1 MGHIQAGIIGIL
13 SIVVLCLLVS
23 NHFYRVNIK
32 SLQRQLLKIMGN
44 DTNAIVRVEAPQK
57 NMIELSDTINQLIT
71 NNRETLIAAER
82 LDQSFRESIT
92 NVSHDLRTP
101 LTTAGGY
108 LGMIKD
114 PDLSQEERLEYIEII
129 EERQD
134 MVRKLLDQLFYY
146 ARMEAGKIFWQEKN
160 IDIHKLLLEILAMY
174 YNDFEARNV
183 EPDIQIQDCRMMVL
197 GDEDGMRRIFS
208 NIINNGL
215 IHGLGSYQV
224 KLIAGE
230 RGYEFTFS
238 NASEKMEEE
247 ELRMIFQRFYCKDTS
262 RTGKTTGLGLAIAKE
277 LTERMNGEIS
287 AHYREGIFS
296 IKVFLPVTGERS
308 AL

>member
-1 MGHIQAGIIGIL
+1 MGYIQAGIIGIL

-57 NMIELSDTINQLIT
+57 NMIELSDTINHLIT

-224 KLIAGE
+224 KLIAVEG
-230 RGYEFTFS
+230 GYEFTFF
-238 NASEKMEEE
+238 NASEKMDEE

-287 AHYREGIFS
+287 AHYCEGIFS

>member
-1 MGHIQAGIIGIL
+1 MGYIQAGIIGIL

-44 DTNAIVRVEAPQK
+44 DTNAIVRVEVPQK
-57 NMIELSDTINQLIT
+57 NIIALSDTINNLIT
-71 NNRETLIAAER
+71 SNRETLIAAER

-146 ARMEAGKIFWQEKN
+146 ARMEAGKIFWQERI

-197 GDEDGMRRIFS
+197 GDEDGMSRIFS

-215 IHGLGSYQV
+215 IHGQGSYQV
-224 KLIAGE
+224 KLIAVEG
-230 RGYEFTFS
+230 GYEFSFS
-238 NASEKMEEE
+238 NASEKMDEK
-247 ELRMIFQRFYCKDTS
+247 ELRMIFQRFYCRDAS

-287 AHYREGIFS
+287 AHYREGIFT
-296 IKVFLPVTGERS
+296 IKVFLPVTG
-308 AL
+308 